1 MNGEMHILLVEDNP
15 GDARLIREM
24 LGERVDTFPHCLE
37 HQESHK
43 AGLDAM
49 DRGTYSLI
57 LLDLG
62 LPDSHGIETFRGVFR
77 EVRDTPIVILSGQ
90 SDEQLAIAAVQEGAE
105 DFLPKNEL
113 TASLLVRTLRY
124 AVERHELKLQA
135 QFLAKHDPLTK
146 AYNRHYFEETLA
158 AEVARSHR
166 YKHPIGFLMIDID
179 RFKAINDTYGHETG
193 DFALKHVADYLR
205 GQLRSVDYVIRY
217 GGDEF
222 LAILPETNGGTDA
235 LARRIADTKLRLDG
249 EETEI
254 QLTLSVGG
262 SHWDPSSG
270 DPIERALK
278 EADEDMYRAKAR
290 TKQENANVLN
300 EGEGGVL
307 AQHG

>member
-15 GDARLIREM
+15 GDARLLSET
-24 LGERVDTFPHCLE
+24 LSERSDTIAYRLE
-37 HQESHK
+37 HRNCLR
-43 AGLDAM
+43 ACLDAV
-49 DRGTYSLI
+49 DQANYSLI

-62 LPDSHGIETFRGVFR
+62 LPDSQGIETFRSVFR
-77 EVRDTPIVILSGQ
+77 EVRDAPIVILSGQ
-90 SDEQLAIAAVQEGAE
+90 SDEQLAIAAIQEGAE

-113 TASLLVRTLRY
+113 AASLLVRTLRH
-124 AVERHELKLQA
+124 AVERHELKQQA
-135 QFLAKHDPLTK
+135 RFLAKHDPLTR

-179 RFKAINDTYGHETG
+179 RFKGINDTYGHDVG
-193 DFALKHVADYLR
+193 DRALCCVADYLR
-205 GQLRSVDYVIRY
+205 EQLRSVDYVIRY

-222 LAILPETNGGTDA
+222 LAFLPETNGGTDA
-235 LARRIADTKLRLDG
+235 LARRIADTKLLMDA
-249 EETEI
+249 EDIEVH
-254 QLTLSVGG
+254 LTLSVGG

-290 TKQENANVLN
+290 GRVSGAAAPI
-300 EGEGGVL
+300 
-307 AQHG
+307 AQTREEA